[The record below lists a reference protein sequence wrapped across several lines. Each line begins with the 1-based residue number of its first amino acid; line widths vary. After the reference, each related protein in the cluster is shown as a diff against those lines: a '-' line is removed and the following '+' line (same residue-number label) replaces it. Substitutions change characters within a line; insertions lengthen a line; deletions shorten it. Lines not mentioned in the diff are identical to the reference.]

1 MVKKIVMAFLLRWH
15 GTYKSEF
22 TFTGSGENL
31 EDLLARIETPFIQGI
46 TIHPSHQVTDS
57 RQPELCQFI
66 CRTEALRSQNQ
77 ATIAKHEG
85 SINHGSSGGPI
96 DRIANGQTPS
106 NHDSKL

>member
-1 MVKKIVMAFLLRWH
+1 MVFLLRWH

-85 SINHGSSGGPI
+85 SINHVSSGGPI